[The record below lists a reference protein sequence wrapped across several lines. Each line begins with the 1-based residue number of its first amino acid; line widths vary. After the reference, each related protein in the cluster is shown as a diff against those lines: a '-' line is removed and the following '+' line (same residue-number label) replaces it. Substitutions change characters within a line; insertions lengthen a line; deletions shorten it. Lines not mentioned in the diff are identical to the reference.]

1 MMAEYYEQRI
11 DFGMILTEATSVDA
25 MGVGY
30 PNTPGIWS
38 DEQVEGWKKVTER
51 VHAKVGVILCQLW
64 HVGRMSDPIY
74 LDGKIHVS
82 SSAIAPA
89 GHVSL
94 VRPEKSF
101 VTPRALTVEEIQEV
115 VQQYKRGAENAKKA
129 GFDGVEILLYQI
141 SQTELLSRAAL
152 QDIKRRALRSG
163 LALYGMSTHQGFV
176 SPDPEVRRQNIELT
190 IGQIELCYA
199 LGIPTMRVNTGR
211 WGTSKNFDELMANR
225 GIEPPLPGYTE
236 EDGFPW
242 VIDALERCLPTAE
255 KCGVVLG
262 LENHWGLGLTP
273 EGVLRIVD
281 AIDSPWL
288 QVTLDTGNFLEN
300 PYEKLEKLAPKTV
313 LLQAKTYYG
322 GGEWYSLDLDYQKV
336 GELMRKANYR
346 GWVSLEFEGKEDY
359 RTAIPKSLELLRKS
373 FTRAT

>member
-1 MMAEYYEQRI
+1 MKESAMQRRQFNGMLSGMLSGTLGLSAASSLGILSGSLCASPQESFAGARTTLPIGLSTYSLWRFKNDEFKDVGKCI
-11 DFGMILTEATSVDA
+11 DFAG
-25 MGVGY
+25 
-30 PNTPGIWS
+30 
-38 DEQVEGWKKVTER
+38 
-51 VHAKVGVILCQLW
+51 QL
-64 HVGRMSDPIY
+64 
-74 LDGKIHVS
+74 
-82 SSAIAPA
+82 
-89 GHVSL
+89 
-94 VRPEKSF
+94 
-101 VTPRALTVEEIQEV
+101 
-115 VQQYKRGAENAKKA
+115 

-359 RTAIPKSLELLRKS
+359 RTAIPKSLELLRKC
-373 FTRAT
+373 FTRNT

>member
-1 MMAEYYEQRI
+1 MKESAMQRRQFNGMLSGMLSGSLGLSAASCPGILSGSLWANPQESSAGARTTLPIGLSTYSLWRFKNDEFKDVGKCI
-11 DFGMILTEATSVDA
+11 DFAG
-25 MGVGY
+25 
-30 PNTPGIWS
+30 
-38 DEQVEGWKKVTER
+38 
-51 VHAKVGVILCQLW
+51 QL
-64 HVGRMSDPIY
+64 
-74 LDGKIHVS
+74 
-82 SSAIAPA
+82 
-89 GHVSL
+89 
-94 VRPEKSF
+94 
-101 VTPRALTVEEIQEV
+101 
-115 VQQYKRGAENAKKA
+115 

>member
-1 MMAEYYEQRI
+1 MKRR
-11 DFGMILTEATSVDA
+11 DFTRNLGATLGAMTAGVGST
-25 MGVGY
+25 MGVGSLASALSG
-30 PNTPGIWS
+30 T
-38 DEQVEGWKKVTER
+38 
-51 VHAKVGVILCQLW
+51 
-64 HVGRMSDPIY
+64 
-74 LDGKIHVS
+74 
-82 SSAIAPA
+82 SSAYGQDRVDSPGARSTLPIGISTYSLWRFKNEEFKDVTKCIDIA
-89 GHVSL
+89 S
-94 VRPEKSF
+94 E
-101 VTPRALTVEEIQEV
+101 
-115 VQQYKRGAENAKKA
+115 Y

-141 SQTELLSRAAL
+141 SQTEMLSRAAL
-152 QDIKRRALRSG
+152 QNIKRRALLAG
-163 LALYGMSTHQGFV
+163 LPLYGMSTHQGFV
-176 SPDPEVRRQNIELT
+176 SPDAEVRRNNIELT
-190 IGQIELCYA
+190 IGQVELCYA

-225 GIEPPLPGYTE
+225 GIEPPLAGYTE

-242 VIDALERCLPTAE
+242 VIDALERILPTAE

-300 PYEKLEKLAPKTV
+300 PYEKLEKLAPRAV

-322 GGEWYSLDLDYQKV
+322 GGEWYSLDLDYDRI
-336 GELMRKANYR
+336 GSLMRKHGYK

-359 RTAIPKSLELLRKS
+359 RIAIPKSLELLRKAFS
-373 FTRAT
+373 VRG

>member
-1 MMAEYYEQRI
+1 MKETSMQRRQFNGMLSGMFTGTLGLSAASCTGTLSGSLWASPVESSAGARTTLPIGLSTYSLWRFRNDEFKDVGKCI
-11 DFGMILTEATSVDA
+11 DF
-25 MGVGY
+25 
-30 PNTPGIWS
+30 
-38 DEQVEGWKKVTER
+38 
-51 VHAKVGVILCQLW
+51 
-64 HVGRMSDPIY
+64 
-74 LDGKIHVS
+74 
-82 SSAIAPA
+82 A
-89 GHVSL
+89 GEL
-94 VRPEKSF
+94 
-101 VTPRALTVEEIQEV
+101 
-115 VQQYKRGAENAKKA
+115 

-176 SPDPEVRRQNIELT
+176 SPDAQVRRQNIELT

-322 GGEWYSLDLDYQKV
+322 GGEWYTLDLDYQKV

-346 GWVSLEFEGKEDY
+346 GWVSLEFEGKEDC

-373 FTRAT
+373 FTRAG

>member
-1 MMAEYYEQRI
+1 MKETAMQRRQFNGMLSGMLSGTLGLSAASCTGMLSGMLSGSLCASPVELSAGARTTLPIGLSTYSLWRFKNDEFKDVGKCI
-11 DFGMILTEATSVDA
+11 DF
-25 MGVGY
+25 
-30 PNTPGIWS
+30 
-38 DEQVEGWKKVTER
+38 
-51 VHAKVGVILCQLW
+51 
-64 HVGRMSDPIY
+64 
-74 LDGKIHVS
+74 
-82 SSAIAPA
+82 A
-89 GHVSL
+89 GEL
-94 VRPEKSF
+94 
-101 VTPRALTVEEIQEV
+101 
-115 VQQYKRGAENAKKA
+115 

-176 SPDPEVRRQNIELT
+176 SPDAQVRRQNIDLT

-373 FTRAT
+373 FTRAG

>member
-1 MMAEYYEQRI
+1 MKESAMQRRQFNGMLSGMLSGTLGLSAASCPGILSGSLWANPQESSAGARTTLPIGLSTYSLWRFKNDEFKDVGKCI
-11 DFGMILTEATSVDA
+11 DFAG
-25 MGVGY
+25 
-30 PNTPGIWS
+30 
-38 DEQVEGWKKVTER
+38 
-51 VHAKVGVILCQLW
+51 QL
-64 HVGRMSDPIY
+64 
-74 LDGKIHVS
+74 
-82 SSAIAPA
+82 
-89 GHVSL
+89 
-94 VRPEKSF
+94 
-101 VTPRALTVEEIQEV
+101 
-115 VQQYKRGAENAKKA
+115 

-322 GGEWYSLDLDYQKV
+322 GGEWYSLDLDYQRV

-373 FTRAT
+373 FPRAT